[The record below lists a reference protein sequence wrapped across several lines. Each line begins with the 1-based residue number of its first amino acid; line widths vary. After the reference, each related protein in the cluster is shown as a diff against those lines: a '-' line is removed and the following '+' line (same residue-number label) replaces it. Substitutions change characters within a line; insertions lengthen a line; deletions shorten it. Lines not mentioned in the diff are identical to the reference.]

1 MGCQRT
7 ARGLDISASVHIL
20 GGLYRLLKESGLDQE
35 FVSSMRTRLEEMKA
49 DILRQLVAE
58 DEEFRAMAGS
68 SDTKDLVDVAS
79 TDIDKKLL
87 SAIGAQE
94 LKKLRLIESA
104 LGRIDSGK
112 YGICLK
118 SGKPIPQERL
128 EAIPYALYR
137 VEYQNEL
144 ERRNR

>member
-1 MGCQRT
+1 M
-7 ARGLDISASVHIL
+7 DN
-20 GGLYRLLKESGLDQE
+20 EFQE
-35 FVSSMRTRLEEMKA
+35 KMKNRLEEMKA
-49 DILRQLVAE
+49 NILRQLVAD

-79 TDIDKKLL
+79 ADVDKKIL
-87 SAIGAQE
+87 SALGAQE

-104 LGRIDSGK
+104 LVRIESGK

-118 SGKPIPQERL
+118 SGLEIPRERL

-137 VEYQNEL
+137 VEHQNEL
-144 ERRNR
+144 DRKNR